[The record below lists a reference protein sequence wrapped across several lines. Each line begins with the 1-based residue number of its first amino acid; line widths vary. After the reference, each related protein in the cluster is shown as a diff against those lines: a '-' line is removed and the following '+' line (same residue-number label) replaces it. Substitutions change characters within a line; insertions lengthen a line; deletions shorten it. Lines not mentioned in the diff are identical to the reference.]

1 MCVCW
6 DRGRGPTVAVHH
18 LVFGCALSEETKG
31 FGPNGGGLI
40 ARTWRCEGFRHFVV
54 VPHANTHV

>member
-18 LVFGCALSEETKG
+18 LVFGCAALSEKTKG
-31 FGPNGGGLI
+31 FGPNGGGL
-40 ARTWRCEGFRHFVV
+40 G
-54 VPHANTHV
+54 THLEV